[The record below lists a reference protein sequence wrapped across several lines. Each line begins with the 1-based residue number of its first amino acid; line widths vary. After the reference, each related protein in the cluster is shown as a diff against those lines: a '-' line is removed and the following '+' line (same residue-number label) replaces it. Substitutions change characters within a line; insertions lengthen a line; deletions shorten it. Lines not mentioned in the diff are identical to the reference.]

1 MARARFNIEPMG
13 DQKAII
19 IPQRGQESAERV
31 YKQLFRYCARRLAE
45 HWERLFA
52 PDEHV
57 VFFGSLLVTF
67 PISIEVDVQL
77 AARVLSRSARY
88 ANSPM
93 VGVYV
98 ANTVQADF
106 VRRPDIGA
114 AAYRATMIAG
124 EGGILVVGP
133 DWSHI
138 LTIDT
143 LPGEED

>member
-13 DQKAII
+13 DQTVII
-19 IPQRGQESAERV
+19 VPEHGHESAEFV
-31 YKQLFRYCARRLAE
+31 DKWLLRYCARRLSE

-57 VFFGSLLVTF
+57 VFFGNLLLTF
-67 PISIEVDVQL
+67 PVSIAVDVQF
-77 AARVLSRSARY
+77 ASRVLSRSARY

-98 ANTVQADF
+98 ANTVQTDL

-133 DWSHI
+133 DWSPI